1 MATPRLLITP
11 GEPAGIGP
19 DILLTL
25 VAKQAPSVSLVAIA
39 DPDYLQQRADQLG
52 LRLRL
57 RYADQTSPFD
67 KPSRHGELAVLPLP
81 LGQTVAPGKPSSA
94 NAQHLLTALDRAVDL
109 CMSGQADGLVTG
121 PLNKA
126 VVAAGGFDF
135 SGHTEYL
142 AQRCG
147 AAQVVMMLAAPGL
160 RVALATTHLPLS
172 QVPAA
177 IRTDRLRR
185 TLSIIEAD
193 LRQHYGLANPCIK
206 VCGLNPHAGED
217 GLLGRE
223 EIEIIQPL
231 ISELQAGGMNVH
243 GPYPADTVFTPPH
256 MRDADLILAMYH
268 DQGLPVLKHLG
279 FGCAVNVTL
288 GLPIIRT
295 SVDHGTAFDLAG
307 SGQADHGSLLA
318 AIKEAAN
325 MHAASRSTDS

>member
-1 MATPRLLITP
+1 MTAARLLVCP

-19 DILLTL
+19 DILLQL
-25 VAKQAPSVSLVAIA
+25 ISAAAPPARLVAIA
-39 DPDYLQQRADQLG
+39 DAQFLANRARLLG
-52 LRLRL
+52 LSVQLR
-57 RYADQTSPFD
+57 RVTEQTLFD
-67 KPSRHGELAVLPLP
+67 HPPARGELAVLEHPLV
-81 LGQTVAPGKPSSA
+81 TSVTPGKPNPD
-94 NAQHLLTALDRAVDL
+94 NARHLLSALDTAVDL
-109 CMSGQADGLVTG
+109 CKSGQADGLVTG

-126 VVAAGGFDF
+126 VVASAGFQF

-142 AQRCG
+142 AERCG
-147 AAQVVMMLAAPGL
+147 VEQVVMMLAAPGL

-172 QVPAA
+172 AVPAA
-177 IRTDRLRR
+177 ITAARLKQI
-185 TLSIIEAD
+185 LSIIEAD
-193 LRQHYGLANPCIK
+193 LRQHYGLSSPCIK

-223 EIEIIQPL
+223 EIETIQPL
-231 ISELQAGGMNVH
+231 LCQLQASGMNVH

-279 FGCAVNVTL
+279 FGRAVNVTL

-307 SGQADHGSLLA
+307 SGGADHGSLLA
-318 AIKEAAN
+318 AIKEAGA
-325 MHAASRSTDS
+325 MHAAGLSTDS